1 MQKHGWLPG
10 LFRDIIKKAKEILQ
24 VLTRETEV
32 PPKPTLSVDMAE
44 YRKMQKLMVKV
55 QDEART
61 IRYMEN
67 VELPKLEK

>member
-1 MQKHGWLPG
+1 MG
-10 LFRDIIKKAKEILQ
+10 LI
-24 VLTRETEV
+24 RETEV